1 MNIDRDLFQN
11 LSTYSHVVISWVGDD
26 GYPMQTAASL
36 VADADRGEIRMTPP
50 GQAVPTDRVVNVIAS
65 HIRPTPGEGYDQ
77 RRYVSLWGHLRAD
90 GGELVLR
97 PERAW
102 GWDENDIP
110 FFEYAER
117 SNHQASRYLSK
128 LSQER
133 GVAVKPRLSPLWTF
147 LLATRLP
154 FLTATFVPILLGLAI
169 AARDGVFHWGFAI
182 ATVVAGAA
190 IHIGLNVANDV
201 FDTLSGADDA
211 NVNPT
216 QFSGGSRVIQ
226 YGLVSLRGMTMISA
240 TGYVV
245 GIGLGLY
252 LVVARGS
259 LELLVIGVVGV
270 LISVFYT
277 APPFRLVHRGL
288 GEITTGLGFGPVM
301 VLGAYT
307 VQTGRFAW
315 EPLVASIPVGIFI
328 ALVLYVNEIPDRAG
342 DAAVGKRTLP
352 VRWDQTTV
360 ARGFLVAAAA
370 AFLLIAVAAPI
381 GLIPRPTLIALVTV
395 PLALEVYRGIQRN
408 YNSPYE
414 LMATM
419 GKNVQLHLVAGLLLF
434 AGYIISVIADRIDHA
449 IAAIGAAHLPLA
461 LIAHEAQLL
470 LAGLAG

>member
-1 MNIDRDLFQN
+1 
-11 LSTYSHVVISWVGDD
+11 
-26 GYPMQTAASL
+26 
-36 VADADRGEIRMTPP
+36 
-50 GQAVPTDRVVNVIAS
+50 
-65 HIRPTPGEGYDQ
+65 
-77 RRYVSLWGHLRAD
+77 
-90 GGELVLR
+90 
-97 PERAW
+97 
-102 GWDENDIP
+102 
-110 FFEYAER
+110 
-117 SNHQASRYLSK
+117 
-128 LSQER
+128 
-133 GVAVKPRLSPLWTF
+133 
-147 LLATRLP
+147 
-154 FLTATFVPILLGLAI
+154 
-169 AARDGVFHWGFAI
+169 
-182 ATVVAGAA
+182 
-190 IHIGLNVANDV
+190 
-201 FDTLSGADDA
+201 
-211 NVNPT
+211 
-216 QFSGGSRVIQ
+216 
-226 YGLVSLRGMTMISA
+226 
-240 TGYVV
+240 
-245 GIGLGLY
+245 
-252 LVVARGS
+252 
-259 LELLVIGVVGV
+259 VGV

-352 VRWDQTTV
+352 VRWDQATV
-360 ARGFLVAAAA
+360 ARGFLLAAAA

-449 IAAIGAAHLPLA
+449 IAAIGVAHFPLA
-461 LIAHEAQLL
+461 LLAHEAQLL
-470 LAGLAG
+470 FAGLAG